1 MAEEDDKKQKGPD
14 VTVPS
19 GYFFVP
25 KPEQLIRDYLNHWIT
40 GRPSEELRDIVREA
54 DVYGSDPA
62 TLTEAH
68 SAYGHDGKSW
78 REKTTG
84 ASQQNIFTISRRGG
98 FEGGG
103 TWHNSQR
110 RRVIEGYGDRQAFEY
125 RAPGNKKTDWLM
137 EEIASN
143 LPAAITDEG
152 IMVICKVYL
161 SPRAKEATANEEE
174 RQETNVVPGPKR
186 LREAEATGYDAPAP
200 PQPDVGYSYSG
211 GGETSQATASM
222 DYCCSTT
229 THTADDTAN
238 AAYYHGDADAIK
250 PDAYDGGDY
259 GIGFNADGE
268 LVLCGNG
275 HGGIGTQGQTPL
287 AMQNTNG
294 EMTLFSPMNGYGVG
308 FNEEVRQEPQV
319 EGEVE
324 MDNFFN
330 DLFVDFDGAGDLNPN
345 PNGGG
350 DSHGHILCE

>member
-54 DVYGSDPA
+54 D
-62 TLTEAH
+62 
-68 SAYGHDGKSW
+68 
-78 REKTTG
+78 
-84 ASQQNIFTISRRGG
+84 
-98 FEGGG
+98 
-103 TWHNSQR
+103 
-110 RRVIEGYGDRQAFEY
+110 GYGDRQAFEY

-259 GIGFNADGE
+259 GIGINADGE

-275 HGGIGTQGQTPL
+275 HGGIGTQGQMPL

>member
-40 GRPSEELRDIVREA
+40 GRPIEELRDIVREA

-68 SAYGHDGKSW
+68 RAYGHDGKSCAA
-78 REKTTG
+78 
-84 ASQQNIFTISRRGG
+84 ASSRATATAR
-98 FEGGG
+98 
-103 TWHNSQR
+103 
-110 RRVIEGYGDRQAFEY
+110 AFEY
-125 RAPGNKKTDWLM
+125 RAPGNKKTNWLM

-161 SPRAKEATANEEE
+161 SPRAKEATADEEE

-200 PQPDVGYSYSG
+200 ETPQPDVGCSYSG

-238 AAYYHGDADAIK
+238 AAAYYYGDVDAIK

-259 GIGFNADGE
+259 GIGINADGE

-275 HGGIGTQGQTPL
+275 HGGIGTQGQMPL

-319 EGEVE
+319 GGEVE
-324 MDNFFN
+324 MNDFFN
-330 DLFVDFDGAGDLNPN
+330 DLFVDFDGAGDPNPN
-345 PNGGG
+345 PNEGG

>member
-78 REKTTG
+78 YFLT
-84 ASQQNIFTISRRGG
+84 
-98 FEGGG
+98 
-103 TWHNSQR
+103 R